1 MNMIRG
7 YTGENPFEM
16 VLDLFCRG
24 MQVRY
29 QGMGIT
35 LLADGSVQCQVP
47 SSRRGE
53 AVTESTAQSD
63 FDRAREIIQSLMD
76 SCSRFRELVIGKS
89 IGYLLVDENGPDN
102 VELCSC
108 DSRGIHW
115 SESFTGMR

>member
-1 MNMIRG
+1 MTALRG
-7 YTGENPFEM
+7 DTGENPFEM

-29 QGMGIT
+29 QGMGIM
-35 LLADGSVQCQVP
+35 LRADGSVQCQVP

-63 FDRAREIIQSLMD
+63 FGLAKEIIQSLRN
-76 SCSRFRELVIGKS
+76 SCPRFRELANDKNIR
-89 IGYLLVDENGPDN
+89 YLLIDENGLDN

-108 DSRGIHW
+108 DARGVHW
-115 SESFTGMR
+115 NEHLSGMR